1 MKEEGRAGRGEMK
14 EGEAGRGRSW
24 SEGVRE

>member
-1 MKEEGRAGRGEMK
+1 MKEEERAGRGDMK
-14 EGEAGRGRSW
+14 EEEAGRGRSW